1 MGTIKEK
8 ISKLKTKITKDSKL
22 DENEKKKFV
31 TRVAKGIE
39 EEYKKVKETKGK
51 EEAIKT
57 VVEMITEKITDPE
70 LKDILK
76 SVMSELFAELKEN
89 TAVPVNDVAPNLV
102 EAASEKEINPIP
114 LYEGVAEVTSDDKLL
129 EIIQEG
135 DIPLEHKNVLVGG
148 ITDGDVK
155 KQAISDLK
163 TEEEV
168 KKEKEDLEKL
178 EKIYSKCED
187 VPDSELEIMIRE
199 LNLDLNNDNIKKEV
213 YRVLAKKMVNN
224 SVRFGYTSLYTA
236 TNIIPIEEMYADY
249 IENTA
254 QEEYDKML
262 EVQSGPTDFIFE
274 KNKLRREVM
283 QTLVNEII
291 DVYRNTGKFVILPTN
306 RMKNLD
312 YAGQTEII
320 RMIEESL
327 GKRITKMQEKDVRA
341 QMAGTV
347 IDNAKIIEFED
358 SVITLNKQR
367 RENICD
373 LGIQLAEDERLY
385 NTVLYAEDTKIIK
398 KLAEMPKEYRMKCMD
413 IISQALDKELAQF
426 LKKEDSKNNN
436 ISSQSNPMKEE
447 QENSDTGR

>member
-76 SVMSELFAELKEN
+76 SVMSELFDELKEN

-155 KQAISDLK
+155 KQAIADLK

>member
-1 MGTIKEK
+1 MGIIKEK

-76 SVMSELFAELKEN
+76 SVMSELFDELKEN

-155 KQAISDLK
+155 KQAIADLK

>member
-31 TRVAKGIE
+31 TGVAKGIE

-155 KQAISDLK
+155 KQAIADLK

-262 EVQSGPTDFIFE
+262 EMQSGPTDFIFE

>member
-76 SVMSELFAELKEN
+76 SLMSELLAELKEN

-102 EAASEKEINPIP
+102 EAASEKKINPIP

-155 KQAISDLK
+155 KQAIADLK

>member
-70 LKDILK
+70 LKDVLK
-76 SVMSELFAELKEN
+76 SLMSELLAELKEN

-102 EAASEKEINPIP
+102 EAASEKKINPIP

-155 KQAISDLK
+155 KQAIADLK

-312 YAGQTEII
+312 YAVQTEII

>member
-155 KQAISDLK
+155 KQAIADLK

-262 EVQSGPTDFIFE
+262 EMQSGPTDFIFE

-426 LKKEDSKNNN
+426 LKKEDSRNSS
-436 ISSQSNPMKEE
+436 ISSQGNLVQEG

>member
-1 MGTIKEK
+1 MVTIKEK

-155 KQAISDLK
+155 KQAIADLK

-262 EVQSGPTDFIFE
+262 EMQSGPTDFIFE

>member
-155 KQAISDLK
+155 KQAIADLK

-436 ISSQSNPMKEE
+436 ISSQSNPMKEG

>member
-155 KQAISDLK
+155 KQAIADLK

>member
-31 TRVAKGIE
+31 TGVAKGIE

-70 LKDILK
+70 LKDVLK
-76 SVMSELFAELKEN
+76 SVMSELLAELKEN

-155 KQAISDLK
+155 KQAIADLK

-262 EVQSGPTDFIFE
+262 EMQSGPTDFIFE

-426 LKKEDSKNNN
+426 LKKEDSRNSS
-436 ISSQSNPMKEE
+436 ISSQGNLVQEG

>member
-31 TRVAKGIE
+31 TGVAKGIE

-70 LKDILK
+70 LKDVLK
-76 SVMSELFAELKEN
+76 SVMSELLAELKEN

-155 KQAISDLK
+155 KQAIADLK

-262 EVQSGPTDFIFE
+262 EMQSGPTDFIFE

>member
-1 MGTIKEK
+1 MGTIKEN

-155 KQAISDLK
+155 KQAIADLK

-199 LNLDLNNDNIKKEV
+199 LNLDLKNDNIKKEV
-213 YRVLAKKMVNN
+213 YREKKKKMVNN

-426 LKKEDSKNNN
+426 LKKEDSRNSS
-436 ISSQSNPMKEE
+436 ISSQGNLVQEG

>member
-155 KQAISDLK
+155 KQAIADLK

-187 VPDSELEIMIRE
+187 VPDSKLEIMIRE

-262 EVQSGPTDFIFE
+262 EMQSGPTDFIFE

-426 LKKEDSKNNN
+426 LKKEDYRNSN
-436 ISSQSNPMKEE
+436 ISSQSNPVKEG

>member
-155 KQAISDLK
+155 KQAIADLK

-426 LKKEDSKNNN
+426 LKKEDYRNSS
-436 ISSQSNPMKEE
+436 ISSQGNLVQEG

>member
-1 MGTIKEK
+1 MGTIKER

-31 TRVAKGIE
+31 TGVAKGIE

-155 KQAISDLK
+155 KQAIADLK

-236 TNIIPIEEMYADY
+236 TNIIPIEEMYADN

-398 KLAEMPKEYRMKCMD
+398 KLAEMPKEYRMRCMD

-426 LKKEDSKNNN
+426 LKKEDSRNSS
-436 ISSQSNPMKEE
+436 ISSQGNLVQEG

>member
-1 MGTIKEK
+1 MKTIKKK

-31 TRVAKGIE
+31 TGVAKGIE

-155 KQAISDLK
+155 KQAIADLK

-426 LKKEDSKNNN
+426 LKKEDYRNSS
-436 ISSQSNPMKEE
+436 ISSQGNLVQEG

>member
-155 KQAISDLK
+155 KQAIADLK

-398 KLAEMPKEYRMKCMD
+398 KLAEMPKEYRIKCMD

-426 LKKEDSKNNN
+426 LKKEDSRNSS
-436 ISSQSNPMKEE
+436 ISSQGNLVQEG

>member
-70 LKDILK
+70 LKDVLK
-76 SVMSELFAELKEN
+76 SLMSELLAELKEN

-102 EAASEKEINPIP
+102 EAASEKKINPIP

-155 KQAISDLK
+155 KQAIADLK

>member
-31 TRVAKGIE
+31 TGVAKGIE

-155 KQAISDLK
+155 KQAIADLK

>member
-155 KQAISDLK
+155 KQAIADLK

-426 LKKEDSKNNN
+426 LKKEDYRNSN
-436 ISSQSNPMKEE
+436 ISSQSNPVKEG

>member
-31 TRVAKGIE
+31 RRVAKGIE

-155 KQAISDLK
+155 KQAIADLK

-426 LKKEDSKNNN
+426 LKKEDYRNSN
-436 ISSQSNPMKEE
+436 ISSQSNPMKEG
-447 QENSDTGR
+447 QENSDIGR

>member
-155 KQAISDLK
+155 KQAIADLK

-262 EVQSGPTDFIFE
+262 EMQSGPTDFIFE

-398 KLAEMPKEYRMKCMD
+398 KLAEMPKEYRIKCMD

-426 LKKEDSKNNN
+426 LKKEDSRNSS
-436 ISSQSNPMKEE
+436 ISSQGNLVQEG

>member
-155 KQAISDLK
+155 KQAIADLK

-426 LKKEDSKNNN
+426 LKKEDSRNSS
-436 ISSQSNPMKEE
+436 ISSQGNLVQEG

>member
-1 MGTIKEK
+1 MGTIKER

-31 TRVAKGIE
+31 TGVAKGIE

-155 KQAISDLK
+155 KQAIADLK

-262 EVQSGPTDFIFE
+262 EMQSGPTDFIFE

>member
-155 KQAISDLK
+155 KQAIADLK

-398 KLAEMPKEYRMKCMD
+398 KLAEMPKEYRIKCMD

>member
-1 MGTIKEK
+1 MGTIKER

-31 TRVAKGIE
+31 TGVAKGIE

-155 KQAISDLK
+155 KQAIADLK

-426 LKKEDSKNNN
+426 LKKEDSRNSS
-436 ISSQSNPMKEE
+436 ISSQGNLVQEG

>member
-155 KQAISDLK
+155 KQAIADLK

-262 EVQSGPTDFIFE
+262 EMQSGPTDFIFE

>member
-155 KQAISDLK
+155 KQAIADLK

-262 EVQSGPTDFIFE
+262 EMQSGPTDFIFE

-398 KLAEMPKEYRMKCMD
+398 KLAEMPKEYRIKCMD